1 MAETDLT
8 KVEEWLDGL
17 MLRLE
22 PGARRKLAMKVGQS
36 LRRSNAQRIAANKEP
51 DGKAMAPRR
60 PRKGPD
66 GKPIRS
72 NRRMFRRIRMA
83 RNMRIRA
90 TPDSVELN
98 FGGGAVEKIAAIHHD
113 GQVGTVGRTRA
124 GRTIRARYE
133 ARRLLGFG
141 NEDMDAVLEEVT
153 KLLDRSS

>member
-1 MAETDLT
+1 MADTDLT
-8 KVEEWLDGL
+8 RVEDWLDGL

-22 PGARRKLAMKVGQS
+22 PGARRKLAMKIGEA

-60 PRKGPD
+60 PRIGPD

-72 NRRMFRRIRMA
+72 KRMFRRLRLA
-83 RNMRIRA
+83 RNMRIKA
-90 TPDSVELN
+90 TPDSVELD
-98 FGGGAVEKIAAIHHD
+98 FGGGNAQRIAEVHHD
-113 GQVGTVGRTRA
+113 GRTDRVGKTRE

-141 NEDMDAVLEEVT
+141 DDDMDTVLETVT
-153 KLLDRSS
+153 RALPPD